1 MAAPRIIA
9 GAWRGRALGA
19 PPGLTTRPTAGRVRQ
34 ALFDML
40 MHAPWAE
47 GAVAGSAVLDV
58 FAGSGALGLEA
69 LSRGAANATFIDH
82 DRAAMDMIR
91 RNIAACN
98 ATDRARLI
106 PADALNPPQGPPH
119 TLILLDPPY
128 GNDLVP
134 RAIAALAKTGWIA
147 PEALIAAEF
156 GRSDPPPPG
165 IEPLAERT
173 HGAARLVIW
182 RAR

>member
-1 MAAPRIIA
+1 MGAPRIIA

-19 PPGLTTRPTAGRVRQ
+19 PQGLTTRPTAGRVRQ

-47 GAVAGSAVLDV
+47 GAVDGNTVLDV

-69 LSRGAANATFIDH
+69 LSRGAANATFIDNN
-82 DRAAMDMIR
+82 RAAMDMIR

-98 ATDRARLI
+98 ATDRARLV
-106 PADALNPPQGPPH
+106 PADALNPPQGSPH
-119 TLILLDPPY
+119 GLILLDPPY
-128 GNDLVP
+128 GNDLIP
-134 RAIAALAKTGWIA
+134 RAIAALDKTGWIA
-147 PEALIAAEF
+147 PDALIAAEF
-156 GRSDPPPPG
+156 GRSDPLPYG

-182 RAR
+182 SSR